1 MTVFGKRRIEAGDE
15 PAGTSDQERYAMS
28 DDNKVLPFRQPN
40 AIDDPLTAILLAG
53 ARRLLEQAIEAE
65 VEIFLAAMKDL
76 KLPDGRDRLVRHG
89 HGPERSIQTG
99 IGSVSFRRAKVR
111 DRGGEGAADRVHFS
125 SAILPAWAR
134 RTKSLDALLPI
145 LYLRG
150 ISSGDFQ
157 DALSALLG
165 KDAPNLSSSVI
176 SRLKEEWVVD
186 YERWSKRDLSARR
199 YVYIWADGVYLQ
211 ARMEP
216 AAECMLVM
224 IGATPEGRKELIGF
238 QVGVRESAQSW
249 RELLVDV
256 QAHGLTVGPE
266 LAVADGALG
275 FWKALEEIFPGA
287 RHQRCWFHKTANV
300 LNKVPKSVQPAMKAD
315 LREISTAPDRKTA
328 EATIAVFE
336 KKYAA
341 KYDKAV
347 ACLTK
352 DRDALLA
359 FFDFPAEHWAHL
371 RTSNPVESVFATVR
385 HRTVR
390 VKGALSQETA
400 KLMVFKLIQA
410 AAKTWRRLNGE
421 NQLPKVINGV
431 KFRDGV
437 ETDDAMKNQ
446 EHAAA

>member
-40 AIDDPLTAILLAG
+40 AIDDPLTAILRAG

-111 DRGGEGAADRVHFS
+111 DRGGEGAADRVRFS

-238 QVGVRESAQSW
+238 QVGV
-249 RELLVDV
+249 LV
-256 QAHGLTVGPE
+256 A
-266 LAVADGALG
+266 GAG
-275 FWKALEEIFPGA
+275 FEPTTF
-287 RHQRCWFHKTANV
+287 
-300 LNKVPKSVQPAMKAD
+300 
-315 LREISTAPDRKTA
+315 
-328 EATIAVFE
+328 
-336 KKYAA
+336 
-341 KYDKAV
+341 
-347 ACLTK
+347 
-352 DRDALLA
+352 
-359 FFDFPAEHWAHL
+359 
-371 RTSNPVESVFATVR
+371 
-385 HRTVR
+385 
-390 VKGALSQETA
+390 
-400 KLMVFKLIQA
+400 
-410 AAKTWRRLNGE
+410 RL
-421 NQLPKVINGV
+421 
-431 KFRDGV
+431 
-437 ETDDAMKNQ
+437 
-446 EHAAA
+446 